1 VTVGKSARA
10 AAVLLAA
17 LALALPAAAQ
27 EHRAGDIA
35 VERPWARATA
45 GSQAN
50 GAAYAV
56 IRNGGDRADR
66 LVGGRSPASRTVEL
80 HATTVTPEGVARMRA
95 MEAVEIPP
103 GGEARFE
110 PGGLHVML
118 VGLAGP
124 LAAGQSF
131 PLTLVFERAGE
142 VTVEVAVEGSR
153 PGAGG
158 GHGHGHEGH

>member
-1 VTVGKSARA
+1 VTAKRTGA
-10 AAVLLAA
+10 AILLAA

-27 EHRAGDIA
+27 DHRAAGDLTI
-35 VERPWARATA
+35 ERPWARATA
-45 GSQAN
+45 GAQAN

-95 MEAVEIPP
+95 VEAVEVPP

-110 PGGLHVML
+110 PGALHVML

-124 LAAGQSF
+124 LTAGRSF

-142 VTVEVAVEGSR
+142 VTVEVAVEGGR
-153 PGAGG
+153 PSAG
-158 GHGHGHEGH
+158 GHGHDGH

>member
-1 VTVGKSARA
+1 MTITRSLATGA
-10 AAVLLAA
+10 AALLAA
-17 LALALPAAAQ
+17 LALALPAVAQ
-27 EHRAGDIA
+27 EQRAGDLTI
-35 VERPWARATA
+35 ERPWAWATA
-45 GSQAN
+45 GAQAN

-56 IRNGGDRADR
+56 IRNRGDRADR

-80 HATTVTPEGVARMRA
+80 HGTTVTPEGVARMRA
-95 MEAVEIPP
+95 TEAVEVPP

-124 LAAGQSF
+124 LVAGQSF

-142 VTVEVAVEGSR
+142 VTVEVAVEAGR
-153 PGAGG
+153 AAGG
-158 GHGHGHEGH
+158 GHGHGGH